1 MSAGALSG
9 VRVLDLTHQVAGP
22 SCTLVLAFMGADVVK
37 VVAPGSRDS
46 FDALPFYLN
55 NASKRSVAIDL
66 KSEAGH
72 ELALDLAGQA
82 DVLVENFSP
91 GVIDRLGLGYEVLA
105 ARNPRLVY
113 AQVKGFARGSPYEA
127 FPCFDPVAQA
137 VSGASSITGEP
148 DGLPMKPGPDTADTG
163 TGMVAAAS
171 IIAALYQR
179 QRTGRGQR
187 VEVAMADHVA
197 TFLRIHYGWPIG
209 RHRDTPRFGNGPPF
223 LEPTGP
229 SDLYPCR
236 PFGPN
241 DYVQVHCG
249 TDQQWTRLLSVIG
262 RQDLATD
269 PRYATMRSR
278 GEHRAEVDELVSAW
292 TRERSKL
299 QAMEA
304 LGRAGVPA
312 GAIRTTTEVIEDE
325 DLRRR
330 GIFRTVVHPTLGEV
344 PIPGWPV
351 LMSDSPVRVQAPPE
365 PGEHTAEV
373 LREWLG
379 REAEGAAAPAEAA
392 GPDA

>member
-72 ELALDLAGQA
+72 ELALELAGEA

-91 GVIDRLGLGYEVLA
+91 GVIDRLGLGYEALA
-105 ARNPRLVY
+105 ARNPLLVY
-113 AQVKGFARGSPYEA
+113 AQVKGFARGSPYET

-179 QRTGRGQR
+179 ERTGRGQR

-209 RHRDTPRFGNGPPF
+209 RRRDTPRFGNGPPF

-229 SDLYPCR
+229 SDLYPTR

-249 TDQQWTRLLSVIG
+249 TDQQWTRLLGVIG
-262 RQDLATD
+262 RQDLVGD

-292 TRERSKL
+292 TRERTKL
-299 QAMEA
+299 EAMEA

-312 GAIRTTTEVIEDE
+312 GAIRTTTEVIEDQ

-330 GIFRTVVHPTLGEV
+330 GIFRTVEHPTLGEV

-351 LMSDSPVRVQAPPE
+351 LMSDSPVRVEAPPQ

-379 REAEGAAAPAEAA
+379 RPVPGS
-392 GPDA
+392 